1 MKLYER
7 LFLYLTNTWYILFAL
22 ASLKLWNFAEIYL
35 DRITYYYN
43 LLIALVLMFYFNPF
57 VKTKIT
63 PVHRKM
69 VFSAAF
75 FVFISIGFGSLIE
88 DLKENALAIT
98 KKKPEEDINTTSSQ

>member
-7 LFLYLTNTWYILFAL
+7 LFIYLTNTWYILFAL
-22 ASLKLWNFAEIYL
+22 ASLKLWNFAELYL

-43 LLIALVLMFYFNPF
+43 LLIALVLMFYFNPL

-75 FVFISIGFGSLIE
+75 FVFVSIGFGNLID
-88 DLKENALAIT
+88 DLRKNALTIT
-98 KKKPEEDINTTSSQ
+98 KKKSENDIDNEN